1 MVTER
6 DIKGIFEGLP
16 YRLDLE
22 PRSPTMDK
30 KLMITVATTGGF
42 LKKEQN
48 PYQPYLPD
56 EVASQA
62 IDAYE
67 AGASVWHVHVRDK
80 DGYLVHKNP
89 RPIIE
94 AIDMIKARCPDML
107 MSQSRFVDPTK
118 PGADGIKPLVEP
130 LLAAGAESGRSYIDT
145 MVIIPAQTGIT
156 RVNEP
161 IIVEIVQYLQSQGIK
176 PEFQLFN
183 YLCIDHVIRWLIQP
197 GILHKPHIMNVLSG
211 AHGHYFV
218 GPTIP
223 EAWGHIYLMTM
234 MQQVPQGSVVGATI
248 GGRNWLPLT
257 VMAIM
262 LGADCVRI
270 GMEDA
275 MWMYPHKD
283 EMIAKSA
290 DTIKKIVAI
299 ARELGREIA
308 TPAEARKILGLD

>member
-1 MVTER
+1 MVTDR
-6 DIKGIFEGLP
+6 DVRGIFEGLP

-22 PRSPTMDK
+22 PKSLTMDK

-42 LKKEQN
+42 LKREQN
-48 PYQPYLPD
+48 PNLPYTPE
-56 EVASQA
+56 EVASQT
-62 IDAYE
+62 IEAYK
-67 AGASVWHVHVRDK
+67 AGAAVWHVHVRDK
-80 DGYLVHKNP
+80 DGYLIHKDP
-89 RPIIE
+89 GPIKE
-94 AIDMIKARCPDML
+94 AVDIVKSECPDML

-145 MVIIPAQTGIT
+145 MVIIPAQTGVT
-156 RVNEP
+156 RVTEP
-161 IIVEIVQYLQSQGIK
+161 ILVDIVQYLQSNGIK

-183 YLCIDHVIRWLIQP
+183 YLCIDNVVRWLIQP
-197 GILHKPHIMNVLSG
+197 GILNAPYIMNTISG
-211 AHGHYFV
+211 AHAHYFV
-218 GPTIP
+218 GPTMP

-234 MQQVPQGSVVGATI
+234 MQQLPQGSVVGATI

-257 VMAIM
+257 VTTIM

-290 DTIKKIVAI
+290 DTIKKIVTI
-299 ARELGREIA
+299 ARELGRDIA